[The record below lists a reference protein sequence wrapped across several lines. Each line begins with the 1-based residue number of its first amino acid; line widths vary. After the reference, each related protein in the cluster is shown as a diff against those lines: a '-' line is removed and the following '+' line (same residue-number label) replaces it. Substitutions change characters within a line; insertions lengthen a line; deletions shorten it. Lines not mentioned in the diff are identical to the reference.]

1 MVHSR
6 QGFAKAYLLVFME
19 GVSLGFLAGLKALSP
34 NSSVKRC
41 LMVDVLTSAPVSNK
55 SDRIFLL
62 EMVGEQTTIFF
73 IMWSSLWLV
82 TLDLPALCKSWI
94 PPNVWNLMMAWWIAA
109 LLNFSFLE
117 ICLSEHHFHTRKFLT
132 SKQLITLFLSMFLAA
147 KLATILNSF
156 VSNTTR
162 LSKS

>member
-1 MVHSR
+1 
-6 QGFAKAYLLVFME
+6 ME

-73 IMWSSLWLV
+73 IM
-82 TLDLPALCKSWI
+82 
-94 PPNVWNLMMAWWIAA
+94 
-109 LLNFSFLE
+109 
-117 ICLSEHHFHTRKFLT
+117 
-132 SKQLITLFLSMFLAA
+132 
-147 KLATILNSF
+147 
-156 VSNTTR
+156 
-162 LSKS
+162 